1 MLVKRVPEAKARE
14 CGEVV
19 ADEATGELLHYIER
33 PETCAPVLAA
43 QPPAA
48 HSLLLRY
55 RKLLA
60 F

>member
-33 PETCAPVLAA
+33 PET
-43 QPPAA
+43 
-48 HSLLLRY
+48 
-55 RKLLA
+55 
-60 F
+60 